1 MAENLRKTAQAG
13 RGHSKAR
20 LRLDTQPAKDR
31 IVELVQQGVTI
42 SSALDNVGYARKTY
56 EEWRRKDK
64 VFAAKMDQARQLR
77 APDREV
83 KRGERLGFA
92 EWRAKYLNITT
103 PWHQLQWVDL
113 LEGREP
119 RDLHPSQTYEPG
131 KRGRLLVNC
140 PPFHGKSICLTVD
153 YVVYRLC
160 LDPSYRVLIISAGA
174 ELAKDFVFA
183 IKQRLTSPEFMDLQ
197 KAYAPDGGWEATAET
212 WADGKITFGT
222 SVRESSESSSH
233 EKDANVL
240 ALGMRSKVYGRRADL
255 VIVDDGVDSTN
266 VAEHAK
272 QMRWLRQMVETR
284 IESGGRLLVV
294 GTRVAPV
301 DLYSELRKP
310 ENYANGKVPW
320 TYLASPAILEE
331 SENPAEHKTLWPYAD
346 SPWVSAEDV
355 GTDECIC
362 ENTAECSAGVV
373 IDGVQRFPRWDGVHL
388 ENGPRASNNNTDWAL
403 IFQQKSVAEDATFP
417 EHAVTAATNGMRH
430 PGPLKRDVMGHP
442 YSGMHGKYVIAGL
455 DPSIKG
461 FAGLLVIALDPESGK
476 RYLLN
481 AFNLKAPTSEQ
492 LEAKMKELTETYG
505 VHEWRVEKTGNLMF
519 FTQRQ
524 DLRAWFSTRGV
535 RFTEHYTSKNK
546 WDASFGISS
555 MASLF
560 GEYDKAPGLEGWRE
574 INPPLIEFPRAA
586 SSDGLKALTHQL
598 VTWNPDADPN
608 KVPCDMVMA
617 LWFAEIGCRERLNSG
632 SLSNV
637 VSIGRSSR
645 FISPRAFRKNSSVS
659 LSDYRS
665 SGY

>member
-1 MAENLRKTAQAG
+1 MRANLFIPTREKANIMAENLRKTAQAG

-417 EHAVTAATNGMRH
+417 EHAIEHPQTLGQRRAQLVLVGVKEVAPVVHDDAAQVGVVHRGIVRVVGAGILERLVVHALVVLPVQVEGPRLAVGPTVVSLIHLHHSPVIPALRIKSLESVPRSA
-430 PGPLKRDVMGHP
+430 PGANLKR
-442 YSGMHGKYVIAGL
+442 S
-455 DPSIKG
+455 S
-461 FAGLLVIALDPESGK
+461 F
-476 RYLLN
+476 
-481 AFNLKAPTSEQ
+481 
-492 LEAKMKELTETYG
+492 
-505 VHEWRVEKTGNLMF
+505 RV
-519 FTQRQ
+519 R
-524 DLRAWFSTRGV
+524 
-535 RFTEHYTSKNK
+535 
-546 WDASFGISS
+546 
-555 MASLF
+555 
-560 GEYDKAPGLEGWRE
+560 
-574 INPPLIEFPRAA
+574 
-586 SSDGLKALTHQL
+586 
-598 VTWNPDADPN
+598 
-608 KVPCDMVMA
+608 
-617 LWFAEIGCRERLNSG
+617 
-632 SLSNV
+632 
-637 VSIGRSSR
+637 
-645 FISPRAFRKNSSVS
+645 
-659 LSDYRS
+659 
-665 SGY
+665 